1 MAELAEN
8 DARKLT
14 AAVHVALVIGPRTMG
29 HTGRVIK
36 QLAIGLLDE
45 PFGVT
50 VVAPGSVEVDALPCP
65 PARRIGYT
73 PPRIGRLRQR
83 DMARLTGELAEAGVE
98 ILHAMDGSAH
108 ALTRELSRRGD
119 WPYLASALS
128 LQDAE
133 ELSPLGPRCRAVL
146 AASVTI
152 RAALLNHQV
161 APAEMISLV
170 RPGIHRLR
178 QPHERPAKDHCWS
191 ILATGA
197 MDSAEPLATI
207 LRAFAAVRQQRPDCV
222 LFLLGRG
229 RAERRL
235 RSLVRSLELTHQ
247 VTFVD
252 RLDAERLAGVLQA
265 ADVSVFPRSG
275 GQLEME
281 VLTAM
286 AAGVAV
292 LVAEPCVGD
301 FAIDG
306 ETVWSY
312 ESNDAADLTR
322 KLGILIDNYDD
333 ASRLAG
339 AALAYL
345 AEHHSPA
352 RMVSSLAELYRR
364 HALRGRTLNI
374 S

>member
-1 MAELAEN
+1 MSELAEN
-8 DARKLT
+8 GARKLPT
-14 AAVHVALVIGPRTMG
+14 AAHVALVIGPRTMG
-29 HTGRVIK
+29 HIGPMVRR
-36 QLAIGLLDE
+36 LAIGLLDE
-45 PFGVT
+45 PLGVT
-50 VVAPGSVEVDALPCP
+50 VVSPDSAEVSALPCP
-65 PARRIGYT
+65 PARLVCYT
-73 PPRIGRLRQR
+73 PPRIGHLRQR
-83 DMARLTGELAEAGVE
+83 DVSRLAGELAGGGVE

-108 ALTRELSRRGD
+108 ALTRELSRRGN

-128 LQDAE
+128 LRAAG
-133 ELSPLGPRCRAVL
+133 ELSPLGPHCRAVL
-146 AASVTI
+146 AASVPI
-152 RAALLNHQV
+152 RANLLNHQV
-161 APAEMISLV
+161 APAEKILLV
-170 RPGIHRLR
+170 RPGIHHLR
-178 QPHERPAKDHCWS
+178 HPHVRPAGDHSWS

-197 MDSAEPLATI
+197 MDSAEPFATI
-207 LRAFAAVRQQRPDCV
+207 LRAFAAVRQQRRDCV
-222 LFLLGRG
+222 LFILGGG

-235 RSLVRSLELTHQ
+235 RSLAKSLDLTRH

-252 RLDAERLAGVLQA
+252 RLGAEKLAGVLQA
-265 ADVSVFPRSG
+265 ADVFVFPRSD

-292 LVAEPCVGD
+292 LVGEPCVGG

-312 ESNDAADLTR
+312 GSHDAADLAR
-322 KLGILIDNYDD
+322 KLGILIGDYDD
-333 ASRLAG
+333 ASRLAE

-345 AEHHSPA
+345 TEHHSPA

-364 HALRGRTLNI
+364 HALRGRTLKI